1 MDKEEV
7 IGKLLKFAEE
17 INKHFTLKK
26 LILYGSYARGNQNNF
41 SDIDVAVVV
50 DKFKDNYFNDLKF
63 LWQLGGDIDSRI
75 EPILFADN
83 KKDLSGFLEDL
94 LNHGTIVYS
103 ASN

>member
-7 IGKLLKFAEE
+7 IGKLLKFADE
-17 INKHFTLKK
+17 INKHFILKK

-50 DKFKDNYFNDLKF
+50 DKFNDNYFNDLKF

-75 EPILFADN
+75 EPVLFADN
-83 KKDLSGFLEDL
+83 KKDLSGFLEDII
-94 LNHGTIVYS
+94 NHGTIVYS
-103 ASN
+103 TSN